1 MKEYLKIYIPSYLRE
16 SAQLRTAVILAALF
30 SLAFLVVVIPFS
42 PDSWFRL
49 GNSIF
54 FGYTALFAG
63 VCLTVLS
70 LSKMTMHLTRN
81 LFPMTYWQYIL
92 WNLAEVV
99 VIALLYTV
107 FTVNIA
113 APENMGFWAI
123 FARAL
128 VIAFVCIGVPYIIAA
143 MFYTIDDQMRTIRL
157 MRMGDVVSDDAPPK
171 GEQPD
176 RFTLFD
182 NNGALKLS
190 VSSANLYYVESDD
203 NYIKVWYLDN
213 HGELKTYMLR
223 CRMKTV
229 EESFAGSSLMRC
241 HRKFIVN
248 MDHVKVLEKTPS
260 GYELTLDNDAIDPI
274 PVTKTYAPNILE
286 RVRGAESAG
295 AL

>member
-1 MKEYLKIYIPSYLRE
+1 MKVQFRENIPSYLRE

-30 SLAFLVVVIPFS
+30 SLVVLLVVIPFS
-42 PDSWFRL
+42 PGSWFRL

-63 VCLTVLS
+63 VCILVMS
-70 LSKMTMHLTRN
+70 LSKLTLHLTRN
-81 LFPMTYWQYIL
+81 LFPMSYWQYIV
-92 WNLAEVV
+92 WNLAEIA

-107 FTVNIA
+107 FTLNIA
-113 APENMGFWAI
+113 APEDRGFWAI
-123 FARAL
+123 LGRAF
-128 VIAFVCIGVPYIIAA
+128 VVSFVCIGIPYIIAA

-157 MRMGDVVSDDAPPK
+157 MRMEDVVSDEAPDK

-213 HGELKTYMLR
+213 HLELKTYMLR

-248 MDHVKVLEKTPS
+248 MDHVKVLEKTS
-260 GYELTLDNDAIDPI
+260 LGYQLTLDNDAIDPI
-274 PVTKTYAPNILE
+274 PVSKTYAPNILE
-286 RVRGAESAG
+286 RVRGKEE
-295 AL
+295 

>member
-1 MKEYLKIYIPSYLRE
+1 MKANLRTPMPSYMRE
-16 SAQLRTAVILAALF
+16 SDHLRSAVIMAALF
-30 SLAFLVVVIPFS
+30 SLVFLVLVLPFTEI
-42 PDSWFRL
+42 SWFRL

-54 FGYTALFAG
+54 FGFTVLFAL
-63 VCLTVLS
+63 VSLLFLS
-70 LSKMTMHLTRN
+70 LSRLTMHLTRN
-81 LFPMTYWQYIL
+81 LFPMSYGQYVL
-92 WNLAEVV
+92 WCLGEIVV
-99 VIALLYTV
+99 VALLYAI

-113 APENMGFWAI
+113 APEDRGFWLI
-123 FARAL
+123 LSRAL
-128 VIAFVCIGVPYIIAA
+128 GVVTLCLGIPYLMAA
-143 MFYTIDDQMRTIRL
+143 MFFIIDDQMRTIRL
-157 MRMGDVVSDDAPPK
+157 MRMQDVVSDEATE
-171 GEQPD
+171 GVQPD

-260 GYELTLDNDAIDPI
+260 GFELTLDNESIAPI

-286 RVRGAESAG
+286 RVQGAEKA
-295 AL
+295 